1 MPKATQRFE
10 LLVGSD
16 AVRRLKDKRVAVF
29 GLGGVGGSLAEALA
43 RAGVGR
49 LDLVDDDVFTET
61 NLNRQL
67 FAVSSAVGQKKTAV
81 AKKRLLDVC
90 PACVVTTHDMFYLP
104 ETADAIDL
112 RQYDYVADAID
123 TVSAKLELICR
134 AKAAGVPILSCM
146 GTGNRLDPTKLTVC
160 DVYKTAGD
168 PLSRVMRREL
178 RKRGVPSLTVVC
190 SDEEPIPR
198 HETDDPPE
206 TKGNLS
212 RPAPGSSPFV
222 PPAAGLLMASVIVRE
237 LIK

>member
-16 AVRRLKDKRVAVF
+16 AVRGLKEKRVAVF

-43 RAGVGR
+43 RAGIGR

-67 FAVSSAVGQKKTAV
+67 FAVSSAVGQKKTDV

-104 ETADAIDL
+104 ET
-112 RQYDYVADAID
+112 ADAID

-190 SDEEPIPR
+190 SDAEPIPR